1 MEIDFDPAKAK
12 ELRSRL
18 NKNAIAKAIVS
29 DNNRYMS
36 LYKKTMAK
44 IPPKT
49 FTRMNNELNRS
60 LSEYGGKIVS
70 GMKRAMN
77 GTGSVNSVLKN
88 IYDMIG
94 TAIDIVYVRVQR
106 LYGNDRP
113 IHLNDVTKPEEIN
126 IIALSTTVT
135 LIPQTISRI
144 MCEIAI
150 GNANYTGGM
159 SLGVMA
165 LAMMRSVM
173 MPIIE
178 EWTKTYLAE
187 HSRLDDMLMFSV
199 IFTTCTSFMNHTL
212 NDIMKGA
219 VLPLSVI
226 SVIMHV
232 FTLSLN
238 LLTQKYAPKMKYWC
252 FVVSSVLHISLKL
265 SQEKEA
271 MKPKNRKLISALN
284 NIELELTQLYEDQG
298 GNAAGG
304 NNAGGDNKGGTQTPP
319 PPPDKSKTGVSSEGA
334 DNEQKITNKSL
345 EQAPEVLNKTGD
357 KTWWDSIWEW
367 VKKTFDWV
375 KNYVTSTVKSAFGQ
389 DTARDENG
397 NPIKDENGKEITQL
411 QDAKNKIVKSFDKL
425 KGQLEKVWGEASK
438 YIKDQWNHAGT
449 MTKLFFAL
457 GMFALMAAILYLLV
471 KPDMFANAVSEFNK
485 SISNITAGIQNAFKG
500 GSLMGILKGIVNI
513 VLAPFKILFAALNF
527 LIDSGIGDV
536 IVLSLVFFT
545 IAAGFIYYQV
555 TKKMPFSGEDNAATA
570 GGNKRIVSNDYEM
583 ANYIFGVNPL

>member
-1 MEIDFDPAKAK
+1 MEIEFDPAKAK

-18 NKNAIAKAIVS
+18 NKNKIARAIVS

-60 LSEYGGKIVS
+60 LSSYGEKIVS

-77 GTGSVNSVLKN
+77 GTGSVDSVLKN

-94 TAIDIVYVRVQR
+94 VAVDTVYVRVMR
-106 LYGNDRP
+106 TFGNTRP
-113 IHLNDVTKPEEIN
+113 IHLNDVTKPEDIN
-126 IIALSTTVT
+126 IVALSTTVT

-187 HSRLDDMLMFSV
+187 HSRIEDMLTFSV

-219 VLPLSVI
+219 VLPLSLI

-271 MKPKNRKLISALN
+271 MKPRNRKLISALN

-304 NNAGGDNKGGTQTPP
+304 NNAGGNTKDGSQNPPVAPNLTGTDNKTTDPKKLS
-319 PPPDKSKTGVSSEGA
+319 DNATNGA
-334 DNEQKITNKSL
+334 G
-345 EQAPEVLNKTGD
+345 EVQGKTGD
-357 KTWWDSIWEW
+357 KSWWDTIWGW
-367 VKKTFDWV
+367 VKQTYDWV
-375 KNYVTSTVKSAFGQ
+375 EKMVTSTVKGAFGQ
-389 DTARDENG
+389 NAARDENG
-397 NPIKDENGKEITQL
+397 NVIKKDGKEVTEL
-411 QDAKNKIVKSFDKL
+411 ENAKDKIVTSFGKL
-425 KGQLEKVWGEASK
+425 KNQLEKIWNVAK
-438 YIKDQWNHAGT
+438 DKIKDQWNNAGT

-500 GSLMGILKGIVNI
+500 GSVFGILKGLINI

-555 TKKMPFSGEDNAATA
+555 TKKMPWEGGESNAAPAA
-570 GGNKRIVSNDYEM
+570 GGTGKYIVANDYDM